1 MGQASLVNCPIE
13 YEVSQITLSVQSPIV
28 NRATPCGIMTY
39 EKLVAAASRVL
50 ERGLIVWLV
59 LLSLVA
65 MIWPKWGVAAFD
77 PFVDA
82 KPALDLFIAVTM
94 LAIGSLLPRDEV
106 VQVARR
112 WPTVLG
118 GTVVQYAAMPL
129 LAFATAWAF
138 GFEGPALVGVT
149 VVGCVPG
156 AMASNV
162 LSLAARANVC
172 YSVSL
177 TTMSTLLSPIM
188 VPLTLKLTLGQWQAF
203 PAGQVS
209 VNLLLTVVLPV
220 LTGYSLSRFW
230 SAWQRNARLWGPMIA
245 NLVILWI
252 IAMVVGLN
260 RDRLLHSDPAVYLA
274 LLLINFGGYLAGDLG
289 GRALCLDRPMRRALT
304 LEVGMQNAGLGAYIV
319 LTIFPDDPTA
329 AIPPALYTFG
339 CMLTGSILARI
350 WAEFGPG
357 PQDQQ

>member
-1 MGQASLVNCPIE
+1 MARL
-13 YEVSQITLSVQSPIV
+13 
-28 NRATPCGIMTY
+28 AH
-39 EKLVAAASRVL
+39 VL
-50 ERGLIVWLV
+50 ERGLIPWLV
-59 LLSLVA
+59 ILSLAAVV
-65 MIWPKWGVAAFD
+65 WPSWGFAGWD
-77 PFVDA
+77 PFVGA

-106 VQVARR
+106 AQVARR

-118 GTVVQYAAMPL
+118 GTAVQYSAMPA
-129 LAFATAWAF
+129 LAFGTAWAF

-162 LSLAARANVC
+162 LALAARANVS

-177 TTMSTLLSPIM
+177 TTMATLLSPIM
-188 VPLTLKLTLGQWQAF
+188 VPMALKLTLGQWREF

-220 LTGYSLSRFW
+220 LAGYGLSRCW
-230 SAWQRNARLWGPMIA
+230 GVWQRNARLWGPIVA
-245 NLVILWI
+245 NVVILWI

-260 RDRLLHSDPAVYLA
+260 RDRLLHFDPAVYFA
-274 LLLINFGGYLAGDLG
+274 LLLINVAGYMAGHLG
-289 GRALCLDRPMRRALT
+289 GRAMRLDQAMRRTLT
-304 LEVGMQNAGLGAYIV
+304 LEVGMQNAGLGTYIV

-329 AIPPALYTFG
+329 A
-339 CMLTGSILARI
+339 
-350 WAEFGPG
+350 
-357 PQDQQ
+357 

>member
-1 MGQASLVNCPIE
+1 
-13 YEVSQITLSVQSPIV
+13 
-28 NRATPCGIMTY
+28 MTY
-39 EKLVAAASRVL
+39 DRFVALLSHVL
-50 ERGLIVWLV
+50 ERGMISWLT
-59 LLSLVA
+59 LLCLA
-65 MIWPKWGVAAFD
+65 AAFWPSGGVAGWD

-82 KPALDLFIAVTM
+82 KPALDLFIALAM

-106 VQVARR
+106 LQVARR

-118 GTVVQYAAMPL
+118 GTAVQYTAMPA
-129 LAFATAWAF
+129 LAFGAAWAF

-162 LSLAARANVC
+162 LSLAARANVS

-177 TTMSTLLSPIM
+177 TTMATLLSPIM
-188 VPLTLKLTLGQWQAF
+188 VPLTLKVTLEQWQEF

-220 LTGYSLSRFW
+220 LAGYGLSRCW
-230 SAWQRNARLWGPMIA
+230 RVWQRNARLWSPIVA
-245 NLVILWI
+245 NVVILWI

-260 RDRLLHSDPAVYLA
+260 RDRLLHFDPPIYFA
-274 LLLINFGGYLAGDLG
+274 LTLINVGGYVAGNLG
-289 GRALCLDRPMRRALT
+289 GRAMRLDRPMRRALT

-319 LTIFPDDPTA
+319 LTIFPNDPTA

-339 CMLTGSILARI
+339 CMFTGSILARI
-350 WAEFGPG
+350 WAEFGAG
-357 PQDQQ
+357 PEGQR

>member
-1 MGQASLVNCPIE
+1 
-13 YEVSQITLSVQSPIV
+13 
-28 NRATPCGIMTY
+28 MTY
-39 EKLVAAASRVL
+39 AKSVALLSHVL
-50 ERGLIVWLV
+50 ERGLILWLV
-59 LLSLVA
+59 LLSLAA
-65 MIWPKWGVAAFD
+65 MFWPSWGLVTWD

-82 KPALDLFIAVTM
+82 KPALDAFIALTM

-118 GTVVQYAAMPL
+118 GTTVQYAAMPA
-129 LAFATAWAF
+129 LAFGSAWAF

-162 LSLAARANVC
+162 LSLAARANVS

-177 TTMSTLLSPIM
+177 TTMATLLSPIM
-188 VPLTLKLTLGQWQAF
+188 VPLTLKLTLGQWQEF

-209 VNLLLTVVLPV
+209 MNLLLTVVLPV
-220 LTGYSLSRFW
+220 LTGYGLSRFW
-230 SAWQRNARLWGPMIA
+230 DTWQRNARLWGPIIA

-260 RDRLLHSDPAVYLA
+260 RDRLLHFAPVVYLA
-274 LLLINFGGYLAGDLG
+274 LLLINMGGYVAGNLG
-289 GRALCLDRPMRRALT
+289 GRAMRLDRPMRRALT
-304 LEVGMQNAGLGAYIV
+304 LEVGMQNAGLGTYIV
-319 LTIFPDDPTA
+319 LTIFPNDPTA

-339 CMLTGSILARI
+339 CMFTGSILARI
-350 WAEFGPG
+350 WAEFGAG
-357 PQDQQ
+357 PEGQR